1 MIPVLVQIR
10 WVLVPKPPCERPSA
24 WSWGSRRCAA
34 AGPPN
39 SGGGSGFF
47 FRPGGSLVGTNDRG
61 IDAPQVAV
69 DEPGLIELQ
78 QQGVEDLGPGAVLAP
93 AVEAVVDG
101 LPGAVA
107 RGGVGPGGA
116 GVQVPEDA
124 VDQGPVVLEGAA
136 GLAVVVAVGEGVPD
150 PKPLGVGEVEA
161 VVHGSPP

>member
-107 RGGVGPGGA
+107 FGGVGPGGP
-116 GVQVPEDA
+116 GVQMPEDA
-124 VDQGPVVLEGAA
+124 VDQGAVILPGMARLAA
-136 GLAVVVAVGEGVPD
+136 LVAVGKERLDLRPLGVRQVVAV
-150 PKPLGVGEVEA
+150 
-161 VVHGSPP
+161 HGWPP